1 MSDLIGR
8 AKELVAR
15 ADVAIAAA
23 PKTKIGIA
31 AAPRRHPA
39 VTGNIVT
46 AIDATSSRSK
56 EWAAKKRLQDQVIKL
71 IPEHYN
77 VGLAVYHN
85 DVDTFVFANRR
96 KLRALAADIDCT
108 GVMEC
113 LPAVLARVVNI
124 RNMAAVINIT
134 DDSAACDEGV
144 CQYVETL
151 RERGTRVFILLDFS
165 DGGPPVYMPGIFA
178 WIAARTNGAV
188 LPFHP
193 ASLPKLLRYLNGST
207 ASVSQWF
214 ARGGSLSL

>member
-8 AKELVAR
+8 AKGLLAR

-23 PKTKIGIA
+23 PKTKISIA
-31 AAPRRHPA
+31 AAPPRQPA
-39 VTGNIVT
+39 LTGSNLVA

-56 EWAAKKRLQDQVIKL
+56 GWAAKKRLQDQVIKL

-77 VGLAVYHN
+77 VALAVYHN
-85 DVDTFVFANRR
+85 DLDTFVFGNRR
-96 KLRALAADIDCT
+96 KLRALAADIYCT

-113 LPAVLARVVNI
+113 LPAVLARAVNI

-134 DDSAACDEGV
+134 DESSACDEEV

-165 DGGPPVYMPGIFA
+165 DGGPPVYIPGIFA
-178 WIAARTNGAV
+178 WVAARTNGAV

-193 ASLPKLLRYLNGST
+193 AALPKLFRYLNGST

-214 ARGGSLSL
+214 TRGSLSL